1 MILLY
6 IFLATA
12 VICGIVLTASYICY
26 RLAFFSKPR
35 VPLGDGEY
43 DIPTGKGYDELR
55 DQMIAWVDTKRSLPY
70 EEITVTSFDG
80 LTLRGK
86 YYEFTPGAPVE
97 LLFHGYRGS
106 AERDLSGAIERCF
119 SIGRSALLVDQRGAG
134 SSDGSVISFG
144 INECRDCLTWIDRAI
159 ERFGDDVTLIIAG
172 VSMGAATVTM
182 ASAEKL
188 PENVKYVIAD
198 CGYTSP
204 REIII
209 KVIRDLGLSPWLV
222 YPFIRLGGRLFGHFD
237 IEDNSPI
244 KAVKNSRI
252 PVFFIHG
259 DADDFVPCHMSEKLA
274 AECVA
279 PNTFVSVNGAVHG
292 LAFPADKE
300 LYIRS
305 LRDFERENSIFDKI

>member
-1 MILLY
+1 
-6 IFLATA
+6 
-12 VICGIVLTASYICY
+12 
-26 RLAFFSKPR
+26 
-35 VPLGDGEY
+35 
-43 DIPTGKGYDELR
+43 
-55 DQMIAWVDTKRSLPY
+55 
-70 EEITVTSFDG
+70 
-80 LTLRGK
+80 
-86 YYEFTPGAPVE
+86 
-97 LLFHGYRGS
+97 
-106 AERDLSGAIERCF
+106 
-119 SIGRSALLVDQRGAG
+119 
-134 SSDGSVISFG
+134 
-144 INECRDCLTWIDRAI
+144 
-159 ERFGDDVTLIIAG
+159 
-172 VSMGAATVTM
+172 MGAATVTM